1 MRAADSASIEFP
13 SRSRAFVLASS
24 LVLPA
29 LGDLSSTSTAGFQHV
44 AVYVQAICCGLF
56 DIGREGMY
64 QGAGDENC
72 VGAYGV
78 TSPDRIAPVC
88 IIITIP
94 NQ

>member
-29 LGDLSSTSTAGFQHV
+29 LGDLPSTSTAGFQHI

-72 VGAYGV
+72 VGACV
-78 TSPDRIAPVC
+78 TSPDRIAPVL
-88 IIITIP
+88 
-94 NQ
+94 